1 MAMTSVDLPAGLVER
16 AMKATRATTKRGA
29 ITEALE
35 QVVARA
41 ERRQAIDVIV
51 GMESLGD
58 LDLLVPEVRARASR

>member
-16 AMKATRATTKRGA
+16 AMKATGATTKRGA

-58 LDLLVPEVRARASR
+58 LLVPEVRARASR